1 MVETYLSLGS
11 NLGDREGYLQYACG
25 MIDKRIGVIMDK
37 SSVYESS
44 PWGFTSDN
52 FFYNQVLCVS
62 CNVEADEL
70 LHLVQQI
77 EREAGRERLLAGYA
91 DRTLDID
98 ILFYGDR
105 VVTMPG
111 LTIPH
116 PHMTE
121 RRFVLEPLC
130 ELAPDFIH
138 PVLKLPLHRLLEQCK
153 DSLSV
158 RKLNT

>member
-1 MVETYLSLGS
+1 
-11 NLGDREGYLQYACG
+11 
-25 MIDKRIGVIMDK
+25 
-37 SSVYESS
+37 
-44 PWGFTSDN
+44 
-52 FFYNQVLCVS
+52 VLCVS